1 MAGKR
6 QHYVPRF
13 LLRGFLADPDAEA
26 ERTYLHKRD
35 DEPRLVGI
43 RDVGVGEHFYS
54 NLTGDGTKSLDDFI
68 TDIESGPLHDL
79 SFVKSAPVG
88 KSIQSGVAVRLISHL
103 TVRTAH
109 LRGMLQRATSQI
121 LDEMG
126 RLFTDSG
133 RVRAYLGVDDMGSN
147 TISARITAELMNLAP
162 LATAPDVPP
171 TFLERLVAY
180 FVREHFDEFLAKLG
194 PDATEGLAQMQ
205 KGLRAI
211 IRDGHNKALRQALPD
226 LSGWEKG
233 LEGMSWRTHAV
244 AGAILPDCVVLGRE
258 LGQAFAPFML
268 CDKDSL
274 DLVVLPV
281 AHDLLLIGST
291 GTHSSIDISQLNAAS
306 AACSDRFFVAHRAH
320 ENGELSA
327 LLGERSRQTIDESI
341 EEALSDVRNA
351 GTRHRVE
358 DQSAIY
364 EVRSGAPVSFS
375 LTCLGFADDRTASM
389 LGEVAKTVVHELAR
403 SLPLSTLDGLTFAQD
418 YPAALEG
425 LDRGDPA
432 LGQSHSQARDYGRAV
447 AKSVTVTRAGERKE
461 HIVADAII
469 AEHLLSEDAALRA
482 FATHVLVSSLADV
495 AHTVLWAEQLG
506 GAPAGP
512 TDEVLRVVHPAI
524 ATAPSNYF
532 CAREAAFAD
541 PAAGARYATLVLDS
555 LKAAFDGMKAARLAY
570 RQSNDLDELL
580 RVALERTSF
589 VVGHAAEWLGHRDGL
604 SSETDFPGSGL
615 PEDLSRHGLHHWLEL
630 LGRDLRGLYDITG
643 QFTVMNISALAR
655 HAERLLWT
663 FQVCPWLTGDGRV
676 YVSVPMGDD
685 ARLPVIE

>member
-1 MAGKR
+1 VAGKR

-54 NLTGDGTKSLDDFI
+54 KVTVDGTKSLDEFI

-79 SFVKSAPVG
+79 SIVKGAPVG
-88 KSIQSGVAVRLISHL
+88 ETIQSSLAVRLISHL

-109 LRGMLQRATSQI
+109 VRETFQKATSQI
-121 LDEMG
+121 LGEFG
-126 RLFTDSG
+126 KLFTDSG
-133 RVRAYLGVDDMGSN
+133 RVRAYLGVDDVGSN
-147 TISARITAELMNLAP
+147 AISAKIIAELMNSAP
-162 LATAPDVPP
+162 LAAADVPP
-171 TFLERLVAY
+171 AFLERVVAY
-180 FVREHFDEFLAKLG
+180 FVREHFDAFLVKLG
-194 PDATEGLAQMQ
+194 PDAIEGLAQME
-205 KGLRAI
+205 KGLRTI

-244 AGAILPDCVVLGRE
+244 VGAILPDCVVLGRE
-258 LGQAFAPFML
+258 SGQIFAPFML
-268 CDKDSL
+268 CDKETL

-281 AHDLLLIGST
+281 AHDLLLIGSRSK
-291 GTHSSIDISQLNAAS
+291 HSSIDISQLNAAS
-306 AACSDRFFVAHRAH
+306 AACSDRFFVAHKAH
-320 ENGELSA
+320 ESGELSA

-351 GTRHRVE
+351 GTRHPVE
-358 DQSAIY
+358 DQSATY

-375 LTCLGFADDRTASM
+375 LTCIGFADEPTALV
-389 LGEVAKTVVHELAR
+389 LGEVVKAVVHELAR

-418 YPAALEG
+418 YPTALEG

-432 LGQSHSQARDYGRAV
+432 LGQSHSQSRDYGRAI

-461 HIVADAII
+461 HIVADAML
-469 AEHLLSEDAALRA
+469 AEHLLSEDAVLRA

-495 AHTVLWAEQLG
+495 AHTVLWMERLG
-506 GAPAGP
+506 GAAAAP

-524 ATAPSNYF
+524 ATAPTNYF

-555 LKAAFDGMKAARLAY
+555 LKAAFDGIKAARLAY

-580 RVALERTSF
+580 HVALERMSF

-604 SSETDFPGSGL
+604 STETDFPGSGL
-615 PEDLSRHGLHHWLEL
+615 PVDLGAHGLHHWLEL
-630 LGRDLRGLYDITG
+630 LGRDLRGLYDIAG
-643 QFTVMNISALAR
+643 QFTVMNIYALAR
-655 HAERLLWT
+655 HAERLLWMV
-663 FQVCPWLTGDGRV
+663 QVCPWLTEDGRA
-676 YVSVPMGDD
+676 YISVPMGDD
-685 ARLPVIE
+685 ASLLVVE